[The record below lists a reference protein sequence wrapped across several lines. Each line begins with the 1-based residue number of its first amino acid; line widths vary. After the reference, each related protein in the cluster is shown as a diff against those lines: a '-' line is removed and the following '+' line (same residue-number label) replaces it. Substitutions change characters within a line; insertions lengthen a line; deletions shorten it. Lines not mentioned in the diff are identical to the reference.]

1 MALEDDTKTS
11 GYSVYMCNETHVAAS
26 TFNADSSYWTE
37 VSVNAASAFFTYLI
51 AKNANIKIL
60 ASAQFTIAD
69 ANGTVVAGLIN
80 DTIPL
85 WIGASLPSN
94 APFRVTR
101 AGVLY
106 ATGAQ
111 ISGTIT
117 ATAGKIGGFKI
128 SGNGLTNE
136 NDNGTFT
143 NDAYVILRNDSHRC
157 FVGIGPNVLP
167 SYSTARAL
175 ARFEIEDNDDWFG
188 GGANIAL
195 VLRAKN
201 NTRNFAFMG
210 EGNGVL
216 NGWIGGCK
224 FTKLTLS
231 AANTIYSGS
240 GYAELKTN
248 NTFLVYSSVSNSGI
262 GLPRLTE
269 VRSALGINST
279 TNFAVLVT
287 IVSDLNSETFTI
299 RGRCRTQDSG
309 GSTPWNTT
317 ELPLITHWDGSN
329 WDDVPMGAGDS
340 VTFLLV
346 YDMNKSLYIDNYS
359 CFYTARILNRQD

>member
-1 MALEDDTKTS
+1 MTKDSNGVIQS
-11 GYSVYMCNETHVAAS
+11 GVSIGADQVVFTGKTIDLSADQIAFTGKTVINGKFSV
-26 TFNADSSYWTE
+26 
-37 VSVNAASAFFTYLI
+37 
-51 AKNANIKIL
+51 
-60 ASAQFTIAD
+60 D
-69 ANGTVVAGLIN
+69 ANGNVTMDGFTATN
-80 DTIPL
+80 ATI
-85 WIGASLPSN
+85 
-94 APFRVTR
+94 T
-101 AGVLY
+101 
-106 ATGAQ
+106 
-111 ISGTIT
+111 GTIN
-117 ATAGKIGGFKI
+117 ANSGRIGGFAI

-224 FTKLTLS
+224 FTKLSLS
-231 AANTIYSGS
+231 TANTIFAGA

-248 NTFLVYSSVSNSGI
+248 NTFIVYSSVSNSGI
-262 GLPRLTE
+262 SLPKLTE
-269 VRSALGINST
+269 VRSALGISSS
-279 TNFAVLVT
+279 TNFCVLLT
-287 IVSDLNSETFTI
+287 IIADLGSNNYVV
-299 RGRCRTQDSG
+299 RGRCETQDSG
-309 GSTPWNTT
+309 GNKPWNTT

-329 WDDVPMGAGDS
+329 WNEVEMAKGDS
-340 VTFLLV
+340 LTMLLI
-346 YDMNKSLYIDNYS
+346 YDSSKSTSINGFTCY
-359 CFYTARILNRQD
+359 YTARVINKQD